1 MSSRFDPADRRSD
14 DIIEAIH
21 AAAHVVAT
29 AITEGLKHMANAEAQ
44 ALADLSAAITAIG
57 LAITNEIGAL
67 QTALGAA
74 GVDNSP
80 AIEASVSKLN
90 GLTASLTASLPAT
103 PPATVAAPTVTAIS
117 PTSGPIAGGT
127 VVTLTGIGFKA
138 ATGVTV
144 GGVAATALA
153 IASDTSLSFTTP
165 ATPTGAQ
172 PVVVT
177 NPGGASTPV
186 TFTTS

>member
-1 MSSRFDPADRRSD
+1 MSFDPERDRHD
-14 DIIEAIH
+14 DLLKAIQ
-21 AAAHVVAT
+21 AAARTIAT
-29 AITEGLKHMANAEAQ
+29 AITEGFTHMANAETQ
-44 ALADLSAAITAIG
+44 ALADLSNAVTAIG

-80 AIEASVSKLN
+80 AIEVSVAKLN
-90 GLTASLTASLPAT
+90 GLTASLTASLPVT
-103 PPATVAAPTVTAIS
+103 PPATVPAPTVTAIT

-127 VVTLTGIGFKA
+127 TVTLTGIGFKT
-138 ATGVTV
+138 ATAVTV

-153 IASDTSLSFTTP
+153 IASDTSMTFVTPVTT
-165 ATPTGAQ
+165 AGAQ

-177 NPGGASTPV
+177 NPGGSSAPV